1 MWYGASIM
9 LLIIIIPHTLND
21 KCIIIF
27 MRIIYLNLED
37 IEQEKEINAL
47 AGSYTSTYA
56 CT

>member
-1 MWYGASIM
+1 M